1 MFYRGLLPDKNP
13 IFLNLNNVEYIYK
26 EYDKRITFAFTET
39 VEHVEFENNEIRDLE
54 FENLWIILKNN
65 GEK

>member
-13 IFLNLNNVEYIYK
+13 ILLNLNNVEYIYK
-26 EYDKRITFAFTET
+26 DYDKRISFAFTET
-39 VEHVEFENNEIRDLE
+39 VEHVEFESNEIRNEE
-54 FENLWIILKNN
+54 FEKLWILLKNN